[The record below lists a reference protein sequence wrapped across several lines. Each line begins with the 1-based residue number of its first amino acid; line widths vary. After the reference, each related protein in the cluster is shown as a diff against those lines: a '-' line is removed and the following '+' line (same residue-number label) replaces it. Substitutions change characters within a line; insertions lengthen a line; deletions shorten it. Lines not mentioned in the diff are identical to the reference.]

1 MKLYEA
7 IEFAINQNGTDII
20 CEQRFANY
28 LADLQAY
35 ETPAVRR
42 IIAAIMREG
51 YCKKLYDG
59 LVSGTY
65 QLAFNDVSFKLTN
78 TEGFQK
84 NIVQFVLDSI
94 LYATHNATIMPSFD
108 YNPKE
113 EISNTEVKI
122 NVGSVG
128 SKETR
133 CFVCKKDIEDFFD
146 LEAEAAKTRWEATMK
161 LSIKERIRKRKAIQ
175 NVYLDRDFSGTSED
189 NYRLLK
195 VSMSVNLAD
204 FKEGECLIL
213 HKENT
218 VSHIKCRLNAFQ
230 NDDTIILEV
239 FPPDM
244 PSDLETYYNIPLL
257 LDKDKVDLRNNVYY
271 PFTFSLPGDS
281 DDFWN
286 KMILNSCPKPTFE
299 NKEQCEESLK
309 ETKEF
314 FNLSLLPKQEEAI
327 LNCMQAK
334 DYYLIQGPPG
344 TGKSFVLGI
353 VIVEELFDLKH
364 NVIVIGPNHMAI
376 NNAMGQFV
384 KLAPQYSVLATKVG
398 QTYNAPTIKV
408 AYEDKE
414 CGIENVSRLNVH
426 WAKTF
431 NSKHNLNWLIGLT
444 PHCLYTSRARGLECD
459 TLIIDE
465 AGQMTIPLA
474 LMGMIKAKKVIFAGD
489 HKQLPPIVSSEK
501 VKAELKQSAF
511 QALISDENCTML
523 DTSFRMCEPIC
534 GYVSELFYDGH
545 LKAMK
550 HGHSNT
556 LICDDPLYSFDSPV
570 ILHEEDDEGEQ
581 VSEKEAAFIANV
593 IAGFLTKGIH
603 ADEIAVLSPF
613 RAQAANIRRA
623 IKNTKELARRIVKRL
638 HQRLLIKCKDKSVM
652 LFCILLFL
660 AILIIC

>member
-133 CFVCKKDIEDFFD
+133 CFVCKKDIEDFYD

-257 LDKDKVDLRNNVYY
+257 LDKDKVDLRNNV
-271 PFTFSLPGDS
+271 P
-281 DDFWN
+281 
-286 KMILNSCPKPTFE
+286 
-299 NKEQCEESLK
+299 
-309 ETKEF
+309 
-314 FNLSLLPKQEEAI
+314 
-327 LNCMQAK
+327 
-334 DYYLIQGPPG
+334 
-344 TGKSFVLGI
+344 
-353 VIVEELFDLKH
+353 
-364 NVIVIGPNHMAI
+364 
-376 NNAMGQFV
+376 
-384 KLAPQYSVLATKVG
+384 
-398 QTYNAPTIKV
+398 
-408 AYEDKE
+408 
-414 CGIENVSRLNVH
+414 
-426 WAKTF
+426 
-431 NSKHNLNWLIGLT
+431 
-444 PHCLYTSRARGLECD
+444 
-459 TLIIDE
+459 
-465 AGQMTIPLA
+465 
-474 LMGMIKAKKVIFAGD
+474 
-489 HKQLPPIVSSEK
+489 
-501 VKAELKQSAF
+501 
-511 QALISDENCTML
+511 
-523 DTSFRMCEPIC
+523 
-534 GYVSELFYDGH
+534 
-545 LKAMK
+545 
-550 HGHSNT
+550 
-556 LICDDPLYSFDSPV
+556 
-570 ILHEEDDEGEQ
+570 
-581 VSEKEAAFIANV
+581 
-593 IAGFLTKGIH
+593 
-603 ADEIAVLSPF
+603 
-613 RAQAANIRRA
+613 
-623 IKNTKELARRIVKRL
+623 
-638 HQRLLIKCKDKSVM
+638 
-652 LFCILLFL
+652 
-660 AILIIC
+660 

>member
-218 VSHIKCRLNAFQ
+218 VSRIKCRLNAFQ

-309 ETKEF
+309 ETKGF

-364 NVIVIGPNHMAI
+364 NVILIGLNHMAI

-534 GYVSELFYDGH
+534 GYVSELFYD
-545 LKAMK
+545 
-550 HGHSNT
+550 
-556 LICDDPLYSFDSPV
+556 
-570 ILHEEDDEGEQ
+570 
-581 VSEKEAAFIANV
+581 
-593 IAGFLTKGIH
+593 
-603 ADEIAVLSPF
+603 
-613 RAQAANIRRA
+613 
-623 IKNTKELARRIVKRL
+623 
-638 HQRLLIKCKDKSVM
+638 
-652 LFCILLFL
+652 
-660 AILIIC
+660 